1 MTAIELFLSPGNEG
15 GQTLQDGLSQDS
27 LSHTGAK
34 ESAKAVQFPDP
45 GGDPNSLADQGWG
58 VVVPKTD
65 EGDRLLELVKPLID
79 KRNED
84 CGRDVSIY
92 RVKPDMDAS
101 KTITWRDRRFV
112 GNEYQEDIPWYL
124 LILGQPD
131 QVSLEFQQVMSNN
144 SLVGRLAFDRDEHY
158 QAYIDKLL
166 AWEKKTPGQE
176 LARTVFFTAVDGTAA
191 TTLGSELLMRPTV
204 QDARQ
209 LREKGSFPVSDIIE
223 LEGEAEE
230 AGDRLLE
237 TGAEGPPSILFSC
250 SHGMGAPR
258 SGWSSSDRQHALQGA
273 LCLGRG
279 EHIAGDS
286 LIEQPFLPGGMWF
299 FFACFGAGT
308 PGHSAYHHWLSRL
321 KKHGEFGDQL
331 DSVLASLPDEGE
343 RPFIAA
349 LPKAVLANPNGPLAV
364 LGHLDLAWSYSFQDL
379 DKFRGKER
387 HRRFQGS
394 LRDLARG
401 SRVGIALRSLLETR
415 AQVQTELTVA
425 ADAAARAHEGG
436 EEAPDDD
443 TRLGHR
449 WMLHQD
455 VDGYVLLGDPAAR
468 LSIDPHAIKAARR
481 RKRAARARPE
491 STPEISTAPPSAEP
505 AAGANDIDAID
516 LDTMEEAVHA
526 MLAGEESPKAL
537 AKKYSVDRKVL
548 RQWEEI
554 YTEAGRAA
562 LQRLRDGIN

>member
-191 TTLGSELLMRPTV
+191 ERKGLISGFGHHRARRGGRRSRRPIARDRGRGTAEHSVFV
-204 QDARQ
+204 QSRHGRTAVG
-209 LREKGSFPVSDIIE
+209 LVIV
-223 LEGEAEE
+223 
-230 AGDRLLE
+230 
-237 TGAEGPPSILFSC
+237 GPPARF
-250 SHGMGAPR
+250 
-258 SGWSSSDRQHALQGA
+258 
-273 LCLGRG
+273 
-279 EHIAGDS
+279 AGCAM
-286 LIEQPFLPGGMWF
+286 P
-299 FFACFGAGT
+299 
-308 PGHSAYHHWLSRL
+308 
-321 KKHGEFGDQL
+321 
-331 DSVLASLPDEGE
+331 
-343 RPFIAA
+343 
-349 LPKAVLANPNGPLAV
+349 
-364 LGHLDLAWSYSFQDL
+364 
-379 DKFRGKER
+379 
-387 HRRFQGS
+387 
-394 LRDLARG
+394 G
-401 SRVGIALRSLLETR
+401 SR
-415 AQVQTELTVA
+415 
-425 ADAAARAHEGG
+425 
-436 EEAPDDD
+436 
-443 TRLGHR
+443 
-449 WMLHQD
+449 
-455 VDGYVLLGDPAAR
+455 
-468 LSIDPHAIKAARR
+468 
-481 RKRAARARPE
+481 
-491 STPEISTAPPSAEP
+491 
-505 AAGANDIDAID
+505 
-516 LDTMEEAVHA
+516 
-526 MLAGEESPKAL
+526 
-537 AKKYSVDRKVL
+537 
-548 RQWEEI
+548 
-554 YTEAGRAA
+554 
-562 LQRLRDGIN
+562 